1 MSSIRIVLVHGAA
14 TTSAVW
20 RGVAAALAGYE
31 VVMPDRP
38 CTGELELELDYLA
51 ALCDGAVVGGISGG
65 ATLGLA
71 LASRGVPI
79 RAAVLHEPAAGSLVP
94 GLLTPMA
101 AAYASGGVDAFGTTL
116 YGSNWSLADAPADLE
131 AVARDLAMFRGFEP
145 SPPAPDAG
153 PVLLTVGGD
162 SPPTRHEVH
171 AALTS
176 ALSVPGR
183 TIGGVTHAVHLD
195 APEAFAAVLREVAD
209 YSEAR

>member
-71 LASRGVPI
+71 LASRGVPF

-94 GLLTPMA
+94 GLLGPMA
-101 AAYASGGVDAFGTTL
+101 AAYHTRGVEGFATTL
-116 YGSNWSLADAPADLE
+116 YGPSWSPADAPADPD
-131 AVARDLAMFRGFEP
+131 AVGRDLAMFRGYEP
-145 SPPAPDAG
+145 SAPGPGSG

-162 SPPTRHEVH
+162 SPPVRQEVQV
-171 AALTS
+171 ALTTTLGVQ
-176 ALSVPGR
+176 AR
-183 TIGGVTHAVHLD
+183 TIPGVTHALHLD
-195 APEAFAAVLREVAD
+195 APEAFAAVLREIAG
-209 YSEAR
+209 